1 MSEQLRHRII
11 IEVLGERP
19 FLSVTE
25 LVKRTGVSAATVRRD
40 IDKLYS
46 QGLARKVHGGIAAV
60 HAPAQRHSVPLPFVE
75 NRDIAV
81 AAKTAIAAAG
91 AGLVR
96 DGTSII
102 IHCGSTCFH
111 FGRAIA
117 HRNIRVFT
125 NSMPLAAYLSE
136 QGTCQLTVGG
146 GDLHREPGI
155 LFDGARSGFDFYAS
169 QFFVSALG
177 VSTEGLLEAN
187 PLLVRFIADIASLAN
202 EIVVLADSRKFIER
216 PPTVALPLSRVRKL
230 ITDEGLRDKD
240 AQMIEAA
247 GVELIIAPAGGK
259 EEQNGHSQL
268 ETAGQ

>member
-1 MSEQLRHRII
+1 MSEQLRHRVI

-40 IDKLYS
+40 IEKLS
-46 QGLARKVHGGIAAV
+46 SLGLARKVHGGIAAV

-81 AAKTAIAAAG
+81 AAKTAIAAVG
-91 AGLVR
+91 ASLVR

-117 HRNIRVFT
+117 DRNVRVFT

-136 QGTCQLTVGG
+136 HGTCQLTVGG

-187 PLLVRFIADIASLAN
+187 PLLVRFITDIASLAN

-240 AQMIEAA
+240 AQMIEAV
-247 GVELIIAPAGGK
+247 GIELIVAPAGGR
-259 EEQNGHSQL
+259 EEQNGRSQL